1 MKPVENWKQAWKW
14 HSTQALALL
23 ALAPLVWEVLPP
35 EFVAL
40 IPEDWLP
47 FILTAVALGGLIGRL
62 RAQS

>member
-1 MKPVENWKQAWKW
+1 MKPVENWKEAWKW

-35 EFVAL
+35 ELVAL

-47 FILTAVALGGLIGRL
+47 FILTAVAIGGLVGRL

>member
-47 FILTAVALGGLIGRL
+47 FILTAVAVGGLVGRL